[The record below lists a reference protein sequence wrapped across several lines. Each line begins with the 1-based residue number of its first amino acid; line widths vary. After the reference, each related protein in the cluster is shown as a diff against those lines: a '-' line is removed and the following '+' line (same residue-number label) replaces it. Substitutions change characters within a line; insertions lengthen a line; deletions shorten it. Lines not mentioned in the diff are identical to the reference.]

1 MRKLFII
8 KLMVIFTLIFNIL
21 YSNKRIENINN
32 KKIRNQIVYIL
43 NESTPFTGEL
53 IGEGIKEQY
62 ENGIKHGAFQ
72 GYIIDENQ
80 KLIYEGKY
88 INGIKHGA
96 WIIKYLNGESKVILK
111 YNY

>member
-62 ENGIKHGAFQ
+62 ENGIKHGA
-72 GYIIDENQ
+72 
-80 KLIYEGKY
+80 
-88 INGIKHGA
+88 
-96 WIIKYLNGESKVILK
+96 
-111 YNY
+111 